1 MNTKI
6 FAHRGAAG
14 YAPENTLEAFELAV
28 KMGAHGIELDVH
40 ISKDGEL
47 VVTHDERI
55 ERVSNGFGYVKDLT
69 LRELKALV
77 FNRTHP
83 EYLHA
88 KIPTLKEVLELIA
101 STDLG
106 INIELK
112 NSLIEY
118 PDLERRVVELAAGII
133 PIDRIIFSSFN
144 HQSMARMKEL
154 DPQLYCGLLYEASL
168 IQPWKYVEKLQM
180 NALHPHYSQVIT
192 PGGFCSDVHDVGL
205 QVNTWTVDEEQDIHK
220 TLKEGVDILITNY
233 PDRALK
239 LLSDHETD

>member
-47 VVTHDERI
+47 VVTHDEQI

-69 LRELKALV
+69 LRELKALD

-88 KIPTLKEVLELIA
+88 KIPTLKEILELIA
-101 STDLG
+101 PTDLG

-133 PIDRIIFSSFN
+133 PLERILFSSFN

-154 DPQLYCGLLYEASL
+154 DSQLYCGLLYEASL
-168 IQPWKYVEKLQM
+168 IQPWKYAEKLQM
-180 NALHPHYSQVIT
+180 NALHPHFSQVIT
-192 PGGFCSDVHDVGL
+192 PGGFCRDAHDAGI
-205 QVNTWTVDEEQDIHK
+205 QVNTWTVDEEQDILK

-233 PDRALK
+233 PDRVRK
-239 LLSDHETD
+239 LLLPSFL